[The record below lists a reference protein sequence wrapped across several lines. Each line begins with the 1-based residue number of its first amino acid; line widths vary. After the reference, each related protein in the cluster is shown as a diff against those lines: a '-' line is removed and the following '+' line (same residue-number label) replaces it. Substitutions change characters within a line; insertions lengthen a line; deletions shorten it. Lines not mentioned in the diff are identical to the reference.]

1 VTTVH
6 QQLALAGHYLGVG
19 RPDETLRIL
28 DDAPSEALAEPA
40 YWLMRARANFG
51 LDRYPEG
58 VEASQRG
65 LALDPEDTDLL
76 NILAL
81 CQLEGGHEGD
91 ADRTLYRALAIEPEN
106 PTLLANR
113 ALVLAR
119 AQEFAE
125 ARTLVEQAV
134 TLAPWSTHAAQV
146 RAQVAM
152 LAGDPGAKRLVEE
165 LLAQDPENEVAHALQ
180 GNLAS
185 RNKQYVAA
193 SRAFDEAA
201 RLDPA
206 NENLVGTARRARVAA
221 HPLLAPL
228 RVIWRVGWFPARV
241 ILLVVYLGLLAAGF
255 HTLATV
261 VIVAWLGLLVFSWTA
276 PRYLRWRM
284 KRRYGGF

>member
-1 VTTVH
+1 MVTVD
-6 QQLALAGHYLGVG
+6 QQLALAAHYLGVG
-19 RPDETLRIL
+19 RPAETLRIL

-40 YWLMRARANFG
+40 YWLVRARANFD
-51 LDRYPEG
+51 LDTYEDG
-58 VEASQRG
+58 VKAAQRG
-65 LALDPEDTDLL
+65 LAIDPEDTDLL

-81 CQLEGGHEGD
+81 CQLEGGREAD
-91 ADRTLYRALAIEPEN
+91 ADKTLYRALAIEPEN

-119 AQEFAE
+119 AREFPE

-134 TLAPWSTHAAQV
+134 TIAPWSVHVAQV

-152 LAGDPGAKRLVEE
+152 LAGDPGAQRLVDE
-165 LLAQDPENEVAHALQ
+165 LLEQDPENEVAHALQ

-193 SRAFDEAA
+193 SRSFDEAA

-206 NENLVGTARRARVAA
+206 NASLVGTARRARVAA

-241 ILLVVYLGLLAAGF
+241 ALLVVYLGLLAAGF

-261 VIVAWLGLLVFSWTA
+261 VIFAWLGLLVFSWTA

-284 KRRYGGF
+284 KRRYGDF